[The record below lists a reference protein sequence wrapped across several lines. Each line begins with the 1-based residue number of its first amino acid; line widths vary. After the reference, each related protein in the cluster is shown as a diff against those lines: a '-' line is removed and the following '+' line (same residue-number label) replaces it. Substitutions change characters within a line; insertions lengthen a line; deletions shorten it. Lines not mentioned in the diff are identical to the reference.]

1 MQFDQ
6 LPKRCF
12 QIFQVSIRREP
23 SSKSQMEVYWFTSEC
38 PDAELQTTA
47 CNSWRQAANAQSACW
62 LTRRWLGGTRLPV
75 PFPFVKHI
83 VHLAPFN
90 QVYLC
95 AAWHLLLVTSAETI
109 TCPMAMYLLCQ
120 VGSEKSELEE
130 HVVRRYGPGDGITDC
145 HLFWGCLLH
154 CE

>member
-1 MQFDQ
+1 M
-6 LPKRCF
+6 L
-12 QIFQVSIRREP
+12 
-23 SSKSQMEVYWFTSEC
+23 SKSFKSLFEGSLLQKVKWRCTDSLPSAPTPNC
-38 PDAELQTTA
+38 RPQLAIPDARRRMLSQLA
-47 CNSWRQAANAQSACW
+47 GWPGDGSGAQGCQFP
-62 LTRRWLGGTRLPV
+62 LV
-75 PFPFVKHI
+75 PFVKHI

-109 TCPMAMYLLCQ
+109 TCPMALDWKDLMYLLCQ

-145 HLFWGCLLH
+145 HLFSGCLLH